1 MSLNV
6 KKGDTVLVLAGKD
19 KGKSGKVLVAQPADN
34 SVVVAGVNII
44 AKHKKPRSAQDKGGI
59 IKKEGKID
67 ASNVQVICPTCGKA
81 TRINNVEVYGKKIR
95 QCKKCSADLD
105 AVVKKETKK
114 TATKETTKTTATKK
128 AETEEVKSTAK
139 AVEAKTTTKSTAT
152 KAADTKTT
160 TSKSTA
166 SKSTAAKST
175 TKSASAKP
183 AAAKKTTTKKEASK

>member
-67 ASNVQVICPTCGKA
+67 ASNVQIICPTCGKA
-81 TRINNVEVYGKKIR
+81 TRINNVIVDGKKIR
-95 QCKKCSADLD
+95 QCKKCSANLD
-105 AVVKKETKK
+105 SAVKKETKK
-114 TATKETTKTTATKK
+114 TTTSKSTTKTTATKTATTK
-128 AETEEVKSTAK
+128 TEDKS
-139 AVEAKTTTKSTAT
+139 VEKKTTTKST
-152 KAADTKTT
+152 
-160 TSKSTA
+160 TA
-166 SKSTAAKST
+166 
-175 TKSASAKP
+175 
-183 AAAKKTTTKKEASK
+183 KTTTKKADSTKTTTAKSTATKNTTKASASKKAETK

>member
-67 ASNVQVICPTCGKA
+67 ASNVQIICPTCGKA
-81 TRINNVEVYGKKIR
+81 TRINNVTVDGKKIR
-95 QCKKCSADLD
+95 QCKKCSANLD
-105 AVVKKETKK
+105 AAVKKETKK
-114 TATKETTKTTATKK
+114 TTTSKDSTKTTATKTATTKTTK
-128 AETEEVKSTAK
+128 AETEAK
-139 AVEAKTTTKSTAT
+139 PVEKKTTTKST
-152 KAADTKTT
+152 
-160 TSKSTA
+160 TA
-166 SKSTAAKST
+166 
-175 TKSASAKP
+175 
-183 AAAKKTTTKKEASK
+183 KTTTKKAETTKTTSKTTATKNTTKASATKKAETK